1 MKPDRPSKQEKEWG
15 SDNVDDKINT
25 GRHIED
31 KELLINARKPF
42 GRLGGKILDRMN
54 ESHEAMAQWGVSH
67 FTIGQDDKILDI
79 GCGGGRNIQRF
90 AEQISENGR
99 VVGIDYSE
107 VSVEKSIELN
117 REAVDKGIV
126 NVLYGSVSEMPF
138 YDETF
143 DIVTGFET
151 IYFWPN
157 LLKDLW
163 EVNRVLKRGGLVFF
177 CNEAVYR
184 EGEME
189 KYDDLVELLDM
200 KIYSEDVLR
209 QTLEKTGFT
218 DFQAYVDDENDWIC
232 VLARKI

>member
-1 MKPDRPSKQEKEWG
+1 M
-15 SDNVDDKINT
+15 DDKVNT
-25 GRHIED
+25 GHHVED
-31 KELLINARKPF
+31 KELIKNARKPV
-42 GRLGGKILDRMN
+42 GELGHQILDRMN
-54 ESHEAMAQWGVSH
+54 KSHEAMAQWGVSH
-67 FTIGQDDKILDI
+67 IEIKEDSKILDI

-90 AEQISENGR
+90 AEQIFENGR

-117 REAVDKGIV
+117 KEAIENGNV
-126 NVLYGSVSEMPF
+126 NVLQASVSEMPF

-151 IYFWPN
+151 IYFWPDFIN
-157 LLKDLW
+157 DLK
-163 EVNRVLKRGGLVFF
+163 EVNRVLKNDGLVFF

-200 KIYSEDVLR
+200 KIYSEDVLKDS
-209 QTLEKTGFT
+209 LEKTGFK
-218 DFQAYVDDENDWIC
+218 DFKAYIDDENDWIC
-232 VLARKI
+232 ITARKI

>member
-1 MKPDRPSKQEKEWG
+1 MTK
-15 SDNVDDKINT
+15 DKVNT
-25 GRHIED
+25 GQSIED
-31 KELLINARKPF
+31 KELIINARKPV
-42 GRLGGKILDRMN
+42 GELGNKILDRMN
-54 ESHEAMAQWGVSH
+54 ESHESMAQWGVSH
-67 FTIGQDDKILDI
+67 LEIKEDSKILDI

-90 AEQISENGR
+90 AQQISDKGR

-117 REAVDKGIV
+117 QEAMDRGIV
-126 NVLYGSVSEMPF
+126 NVLHCSVSEMPF

-157 LLKDLW
+157 FVKDLM
-163 EVNRVLKRGGLVFF
+163 EVNRVLKKGGLVFF

-209 QTLEKTGFT
+209 ESLEKTGFG
-218 DFQAYVDDENDWIC
+218 DFKAYINEENDWIC
-232 VLARKI
+232 VTAKKL

>member
-1 MKPDRPSKQEKEWG
+1 MSENNK
-15 SDNVDDKINT
+15 VNT
-25 GRHIED
+25 GHNIED
-31 KELLINARKPF
+31 KELIKNARKPV
-42 GRLGGKILDRMN
+42 GKLGHQILDRMN
-54 ESHEAMAQWGVSH
+54 KSHESMARWGVSH
-67 FTIGQDDKILDI
+67 FEIEPDSKILDI
-79 GCGGGRNIQRF
+79 GCGGGRNIERF
-90 AEQISENGR
+90 ASQISENGR

-107 VSVEKSIELN
+107 VSVEKSIALN
-117 REAVDKGIV
+117 QKAIDNGIV
-126 NVLYGSVSEMPF
+126 NVLQGSVSDMPF

-157 LLKDLW
+157 FIEDLK
-163 EVNRVLKRGGLVFF
+163 EVNRVLKSGGLVFF

-200 KIYSEDVLR
+200 KIYSEDVLKES
-209 QTLEKTGFT
+209 LEKTGFK
-218 DFQAYVDDENDWIC
+218 DFKSYINDENDWIC

>member
-1 MKPDRPSKQEKEWG
+1 M
-15 SDNVDDKINT
+15 DDKVNT
-25 GRHIED
+25 GHNIED
-31 KELLINARKPF
+31 RELIKNARKPV
-42 GRLGGKILDRMN
+42 GELGHQILDRMN
-54 ESHEAMAQWGVSH
+54 KSHESMARWGVSH
-67 FTIGQDDKILDI
+67 FEIKEDDRILDI
-79 GCGGGRNIQRF
+79 GCGGGKNIQRF
-90 AEQISENGR
+90 AEQISDKGR

-117 REAVDKGIV
+117 RKSIEKGNV
-126 NVLYGSVSEMPF
+126 NVLQASVSDMPF

-151 IYFWPN
+151 IYFWPDFIS
-157 LLKDLW
+157 DLR
-163 EVNRVLKRGGLVFF
+163 EVNRVLKPNGLVFF

-209 QTLEKTGFT
+209 QSLEKTGFK
-218 DFQAYVDDENDWIC
+218 DFQAYVDDEHDWIC
-232 VLARKI
+232 VMARKM

>member
-1 MKPDRPSKQEKEWG
+1 MSDIVAEWYEDKKNVDEMQGWNSALKEWER
-15 SDNVDDKINT
+15 SVIKYFPV
-25 GRHIED
+25 
-31 KELLINARKPF
+31 A
-42 GRLGGKILDRMN
+42 
-54 ESHEAMAQWGVSH
+54 S
-67 FTIGQDDKILDI
+67 KILDI

-107 VSVEKSIELN
+107 VSVEKSTKLN
-117 REAVDKGIV
+117 QEFIDQGIV
-126 NVLYGSVSEMPF
+126 NVLQGSVSEMPF

-151 IYFWPN
+151 IYFWPDFIN
-157 LLKDLW
+157 DLK
-163 EVNRVLKRGGLVFF
+163 EVNRVLKKGGLVFF

-200 KIYSEDVLR
+200 KIYSEEVLKES
-209 QTLEKTGFT
+209 LEKTGFN
-218 DFQAYVDDENDWIC
+218 DFKAFVNEENDWIC
-232 VLARKI
+232 VIAHKI